1 MAKEKI
7 EKIYF
12 ELADRIGN
20 DYENFGEYQTTPKIF
35 KHLLTTEQAEL
46 ANAFPG
52 VAEELATKVGRDL
65 ESVKKDLDYMYR
77 LGVGTPSSRTG
88 KWNLPRSPML
98 FMDKLCTHHR
108 NAPAPF
114 RHLLNELQME
124 REEKRKE
131 IPEEILRTMTSTG
144 VIGRRLVPAYTAVKD
159 KPELQPWESMKG
171 IIQMAD
177 KITLVDCPCR
187 MRFPGGDNCQ
197 LPHTTEVCMLLNRDA
212 EYAVDS
218 GAASRFYTV
227 DEVMKHIE
235 RMEKV
240 GMIHNCVNV
249 RGVVSMFCN
258 CCIDH
263 CMNMHRFYQEGKPK
277 GSRSPSRW
285 RPAVD
290 NELCVGCG
298 VCEERCYFDAISR
311 KRDNVGE
318 LKAVIDPELCM
329 GCGSCVVGCPHGALD
344 MECVHPEEWVSS
356 GLGTRPGESR
366 DLPQYANL

>member
-1 MAKEKI
+1 MVKAPGDDIYQRLAGKI
-7 EKIYF
+7 ESQF
-12 ELADRIGN
+12 
-20 DYENFGEYQTTPKIF
+20 ENFGEYQTTPKIF
-35 KHLLTTEQAEL
+35 KHLLTPEQAEL
-46 ANAFPG
+46 ADAFPG
-52 VAEELATKVGRDL
+52 VPEELATKVGRDL
-65 ESVKKDLDYMYR
+65 KSVQRDLDYMYR
-77 LGVGTPSSRTG
+77 LGIGTPSSRTG

-114 RHLLNELQME
+114 RHLLQELQLA
-124 REEKRKE
+124 REDKRRKIPDEVREKEWPGPMVR
-131 IPEEILRTMTSTG
+131 M
-144 VIGRRLVPAYTAVKD
+144 VPAYTAVKD
-159 KPELQPWESMKG
+159 KPELQPWESVKG
-171 IIQMAD
+171 IMQMAG
-177 KITLVDCPCR
+177 KIVLVDCPCR
-187 MRFPGGDNCQ
+187 MRFAGGDNCQ
-197 LPHTTEVCMLLNRDA
+197 LPHVTQVCMLLNRDA

-218 GAASRFYTV
+218 GSATKFLTV
-227 DEVMKHIE
+227 DEAMKHIE

-240 GMIHNCVNV
+240 GMIHHVNNA
-249 RGVVSMFCN
+249 RGVVSLFCN

-263 CMNMHRFYQEGKPK
+263 CMVMYRYYREP
-277 GSRSPSRW
+277 GSKERHVPSRW
-285 RPAVD
+285 RPVVD